1 MNLGFNVDIVSV
13 LVHVQDNPDQLSETI
28 SSIFHSVDQPDIEVE
43 IIVIAALLAS
53 LVLMFVRCYFKSSH
67 LVIRFSIK

>member
-13 LVHVQDNPDQLSETI
+13 LVLCKDNPDQLSETI

-43 IIVIAALLAS
+43 IIVIDGSSGKSCAD
-53 LVLMFVRCYFKSSH
+53 VCIIVRKLREYMRH
-67 LVIRFSIK
+67 